1 MELYVFRHG
10 IAHDGKPGSP
20 DSAREL
26 TDEGRRKTASVAKA
40 ARRSGADPSLI
51 LSSPYVRALQTAR
64 IAAEECGYKGE
75 ILQTR
80 ALVPENNPEAVWNEV
95 REHRGESAILMA
107 GHEPLLSQVVAYL
120 LASPS
125 LRVEMKKA
133 AMVRIDIDGFRTA
146 PHGVLRWMIT
156 PALAP

>member
-1 MELYVFRHG
+1 MELYIFRHG
-10 IAHDGKPGSP
+10 IAHDGRPGSP

-26 TDEGRRKTASVAKA
+26 TDEGRRKTAAVVKA
-40 ARRSGADPSLI
+40 ARRAGADPTLI

-75 ILQTR
+75 ILQTK
-80 ALVPENNPEAVWNEV
+80 ALVPENTPEAVWNEV
-95 REHRGESAILMA
+95 REHQDEDAILLA

-120 LASPS
+120 LACPS

-133 AMVRIDIDGFRTA
+133 AMVRIDIDGFGVSPR
-146 PHGVLRWMIT
+146 GVLRWIVT
-156 PALAP
+156 PA

>member
-26 TDEGRRKTASVAKA
+26 TDEGRRKTAAVVKA
-40 ARRSGADPSLI
+40 ARRSGVDPTLI

-64 IAAEECGYKGE
+64 IAAEEFGYKGQ
-75 ILQTR
+75 ILQTKG
-80 ALVPENNPEAVWNEV
+80 LVPENSPEALWNEL
-95 REHRGESAILMA
+95 REHRDENAILLT
-107 GHEPLLSQVVAYL
+107 GHEPLLSQAVAYL
-120 LASPS
+120 LACPS

-133 AMVRIDIDGFRTA
+133 AMVRIDVDGFGA
-146 PHGVLRWMIT
+146 SPHGVLRWIMT
-156 PALAP
+156 PALLS